1 MSVKK
6 LPKYLQTELEKFNVA
21 FMVPTDEREH
31 FDRKFIKAV
40 ELRDLERVK
49 ELSNRL
55 ARTNVN
61 VNSPLF
67 TGYRLVDNR
76 IWYLRLANGNISRYY
91 IGTDGAIVDYL
102 REILY
107 K

>member
-6 LPKYLQTELEKFNVA
+6 LPRYLQNELEKYNIIFLVRD
-21 FMVPTDEREH
+21 DEREH
-31 FDRKFIKAV
+31 FDRKFIRAV

-49 ELSNRL
+49 QMASSL
-55 ARTNVN
+55 ARTNVD
-61 VNSPLF
+61 VKAPLF

-76 IWYLRLANGNISRYY
+76 IWYLRLDKGNICRVY
-91 IGTDGAIVDYL
+91 IGTDAAIVDYL